1 MSNSRTDM
9 PLYLLSCHVSANNN
23 RTVAFSAYISD
34 EPHIVASKGSI
45 VPFHGVIT
53 NTAAAYNPSTSVFT
67 APVDGDYF
75 FIVHAD
81 VSTDYRSLH
90 VTLNGRRV
98 FAADNDGGDAQVTG
112 SGLLKLKVG
121 DTVSVT
127 HYNSNGLVDAG
138 NESTFTG
145 FLVK

>member
-1 MSNSRTDM
+1 M

-34 EPHIVASKGSI
+34 EPHIAASTGSI
-45 VPFHGVIT
+45 VPFRGVIT

-81 VSTDYRSLH
+81 VSTDYRSLL
-90 VTLNGRRV
+90 VNRNATMV
-98 FAADNDGGDAQVTG
+98 FAADNDSGDGHVTG
-112 SGLLKLKVG
+112 SCLLKLKVD
-121 DTVSVT
+121 DTIFVT
-127 HYNSNGLVDAG
+127 HYNGNGLVDAG
-138 NESTFTG
+138 IESTFTG